1 MFEQH
6 QITKTTDVQNDF
18 LKYTPDSI
26 CTMNKTALLVPG
38 LLFLLIVCVLSTG
51 CTENSSTANTT
62 PQTSLVTTAP
72 STAARY
78 IAGDIVRIPNSSS
91 VTAILIMGYNPAT
104 DMYERVLI
112 YPNADSSW
120 GYRVDNRT
128 EPQKRAVLEKVY
140 TEKIT
145 NKPPASIVIR
155 QPTVLTTTTT
165 TKTSTA
171 TTTNVSRAGK
181 PTFKKIDPDYGT
193 AGTAISITALTG
205 TNFQSGATVK
215 LMKLDNPN
223 ITATNVNV
231 QSPTSMT
238 LTFTPPSNATAGAW
252 DVVITNPDGQYV
264 NYANIFSIHA
274 PVGTTTT
281 TSSTGDGITS
291 ITPTSTIGNDVQM
304 TIIGTNFQSGN
315 IKVKLTKSTNTNIEI
330 LARNVRWDSAT
341 QVTAWFTIPKGSKG
355 TWDVVVTNPDGTTRT
370 LTNGFEV
377 KA

>member
-231 QSPTSMT
+231 QSPILMT

-291 ITPTSTIGNDVQM
+291 ISPTSMTAPKYVEM
-304 TIIGTNFQSGN
+304 TILGSNFQIG
-315 IKVKLTKSTNTNIEI
+315 IKGKLTKSTDTNINFPAQDCRRD
-330 LARNVRWDSAT
+330 LDTKVTCWFNVPIERR
-341 QVTAWFTIPKGSKG
+341 G
-355 TWDVVVTNPDGTTRT
+355 TWNIILTNPDGTTRT
-370 LTNGFEV
+370 LLNGFEV
-377 KA
+377 K